1 MVAEVKH
8 PADEIG
14 KALARATGILTL
26 LSSCYDKQSQSFE
39 TGGNYAYESIVA
51 IEAILGNAATAL
63 GKLYETC
70 DLTLLQP
77 QHSEP
82 LPQEVPASTPV
93 ANVPPEQEI
102 SMFEGHLGRPVQ
114 AHKVESANL
123 NGYLSSFGPP
133 EQSGRLSERADSA
146 LSRSFGLEA
155 QVNRVPL
162 SERRAEDYDQL
173 LQKLTAVANQAAIME
188 DHPDL
193 EQNLAPALEELRAD
207 LIRLRSVA

>member
-1 MVAEVKH
+1 MAAELKH

-26 LSSCYDKQSQSFE
+26 LSSCYDNQSQSFE
-39 TGGNYAYESIVA
+39 TGGNYAFESIVA
-51 IEAILGNAATAL
+51 IEAIMGHAATAL

-77 QHSEP
+77 QQSEP
-82 LPQEVPASTPV
+82 LEQEVPAPTQV
-93 ANVPPEQEI
+93 ANVPPEPEI
-102 SMFEGHLGRPVQ
+102 SVFEGYVGRPVQ
-114 AHKVESANL
+114 VRKVESTNL
-123 NGYLSSFGPP
+123 NGYLSSFGPA

-155 QVNRVPL
+155 QINRAPL
-162 SERRAEDYDQL
+162 SERRAEDYDEL
-173 LQKLTAVANQAAIME
+173 LRKLTAVANQAAVME

>member
-1 MVAEVKH
+1 MAADVKH

-39 TGGNYAYESIVA
+39 TGGNYAYESIGA
-51 IEAILGNAATAL
+51 IEAILGHAASAL

-77 QHSEP
+77 EQSEP
-82 LPQEVPASTPV
+82 LQQEVPAAAPV
-93 ANVPPEQEI
+93 AHLPPEQEI
-102 SMFEGHLGRPVQ
+102 PVFEGYLGRSAQVR
-114 AHKVESANL
+114 KVESTNL

-133 EQSGRLSERADSA
+133 EQAGRLSERADSA

-155 QVNRVPL
+155 QASRVPL
-162 SERRAEDYDQL
+162 SERRAEGYDEL
-173 LQKLTAVANQAAIME
+173 LQKLTAVANQAAVME